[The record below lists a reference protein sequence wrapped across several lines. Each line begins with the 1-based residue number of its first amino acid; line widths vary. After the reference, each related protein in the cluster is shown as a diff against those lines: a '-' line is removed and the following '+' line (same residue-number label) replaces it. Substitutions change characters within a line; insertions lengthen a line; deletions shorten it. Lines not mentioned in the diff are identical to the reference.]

1 MNIMI
6 NKNIVFRPH
15 NPNDAIEY
23 KNTDTFQQY
32 KYENTE
38 NTENK
43 IYFNITTSYQ
53 NDNYKG

>member
-1 MNIMI
+1 MI